1 MAVDDVP
8 LDDKAK
14 RMRDLLSSF
23 YAPDPSMPNES
34 SGKYVPLDA
43 IDTNSFDADQYM
55 NLLVQKSSLEGLL
68 QRHVEMAAEIKN
80 LDTDLQMLVYENY
93 SKFISATDTI
103 KRMNSNIVGMEANME
118 QLLEK
123 IKSVQSRSDGVNTS
137 LSEKRE
143 HIEKLHCK
151 RNLLRKVQF
160 IYDLPARL
168 GKCIESEAYADAVR
182 FYTGALPIFK
192 AYGDS
197 SFQDCKRASEEAIAI
212 VIKNLQGKLFSD
224 SESTHARAEAAV
236 LLKQLDFPVDSLKAK
251 LLEKL
256 EQSLGDLQ
264 LKDEDLSNCLLKSN
278 DPSKQEK
285 TTELVP
291 STIHEASVREFVE
304 AVQAYRVIFPDAE
317 KQLIRLVQDLVT
329 KNFETAEQYGKKRI
343 SSADLL
349 GVLRMIW
356 KDVLLMDEVLHEAVL
371 SEFSLEAAQITVKHY
386 VASQF
391 SLLLHDISDALTKVY
406 VGQKEGME
414 ECPLQVALEA
424 SKKAVLQGSMD
435 VLLFQNGQFTSSI
448 SHSIFQEFRQLL
460 DDKIGVLVK
469 LKDLIIDW
477 VQEGFQEF
485 FRALDNRFLLLSGRN
500 NSSSP
505 VQGLEGTQGDK
516 VLVGLVLEI
525 AASFSG
531 GGVRGYENGPA
542 FVPGEICRIFRSSG
556 EKLLHHYINMRN
568 QKISILLR
576 KRLTTPNWVK
586 HKEPREV
593 HMFVDLFLQ
602 ELRAIADEVKQ
613 ILPQG
618 LQRRHRRTDS
628 NGSTTSSRSNPLRED
643 KLSRSTTQKARSQ
656 LLETHLAKLFK
667 QKVEIFTKVEY
678 TQESVITTIVKL
690 SLKSLQEFVRLQTY
704 NRSGFQQIQLDVQ
717 YLRTPLKETVEDE
730 AAIDFLLDEVIV
742 AAAER
747 CLDPIPLEPPI
758 LDKLIQ
764 AKLAKTRD
772 LNAVELVILVGRRVL
787 VERVWVHPLSVG
799 ETGGGVDLE
808 GEMHPMGLGNLRT
821 GRGVKYV
828 FVWRSLVVSLTKA
841 FVQDR
846 KSLTAAGASF
856 STMVLGRT
864 IQVMSRHQMYHNTS
878 SVVSLDG
885 SRVRPVRNIF
895 SGWKVEKGKDSVTSR
910 EVMSVVIHIW
920 DEVSD
925 VIDDAEK
932 LLDLPFGKLLIWK
945 VEQLLGNIT
954 ELTAGDVHHWSGGR
968 IWEFNILRWASVSM
982 RPIAGM
988 GLWNFEGQI
997 WSLMESIGT
1006 VVSRDSNC

>member
-435 VLLFQNGQFTSSI
+435 VLL
-448 SHSIFQEFRQLL
+448 EFRQLL

-516 VLVGLVLEI
+516 VLVGLVLVLAQLSVFIEQTAIPRITEEI

-772 LNAVELVILVGRRVL
+772 LNAV
-787 VERVWVHPLSVG
+787 
-799 ETGGGVDLE
+799 
-808 GEMHPMGLGNLRT
+808 
-821 GRGVKYV
+821 
-828 FVWRSLVVSLTKA
+828 SL
-841 FVQDR
+841 
-846 KSLTAAGASF
+846 
-856 STMVLGRT
+856 
-864 IQVMSRHQMYHNTS
+864 
-878 SVVSLDG
+878 
-885 SRVRPVRNIF
+885 
-895 SGWKVEKGKDSVTSR
+895 
-910 EVMSVVIHIW
+910 
-920 DEVSD
+920 
-925 VIDDAEK
+925 
-932 LLDLPFGKLLIWK
+932 
-945 VEQLLGNIT
+945 
-954 ELTAGDVHHWSGGR
+954 
-968 IWEFNILRWASVSM
+968 
-982 RPIAGM
+982 
-988 GLWNFEGQI
+988 
-997 WSLMESIGT
+997 
-1006 VVSRDSNC
+1006 